1 MGMLI
6 IVIPMAIVLASF
18 FEKNRF
24 LQFLSMLCSYSG
36 ILFSLAHTTGRNLLE
51 ERMKTTLYTVF
62 NTQNFVEKSELFRN
76 AFNQRFNEAN
86 IIDKDFNSYI
96 EKTSKINWDLYMA
109 KVKEISTDQVT
120 TYANT
125 KAGELISNWASIK
138 ASTGSTVGPTT
149 IQVITNGNHWY
160 DSLFNLVFQIASV
173 KGITA
178 LGALGLFGWIG
189 YKMIEGSGLLK
200 R

>member
-1 MGMLI
+1 MNNSDSQTIQNSFFLSFLLKIRGYIPTISKILFLIISFYYLIHYIDYSITINIPIYFRTFKVIDKILENIESMGMLI

-96 EKTSKINWDLYMA
+96 EKTSKINWDLY
-109 KVKEISTDQVT
+109 
-120 TYANT
+120 
-125 KAGELISNWASIK
+125 
-138 ASTGSTVGPTT
+138 
-149 IQVITNGNHWY
+149 
-160 DSLFNLVFQIASV
+160 
-173 KGITA
+173 
-178 LGALGLFGWIG
+178 
-189 YKMIEGSGLLK
+189 
-200 R
+200 